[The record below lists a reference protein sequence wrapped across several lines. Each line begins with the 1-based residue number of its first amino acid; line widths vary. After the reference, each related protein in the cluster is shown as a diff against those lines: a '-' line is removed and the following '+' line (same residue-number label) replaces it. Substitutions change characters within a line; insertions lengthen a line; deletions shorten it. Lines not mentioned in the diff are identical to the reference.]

1 MKVSKRERERP
12 LGAAL
17 AQFHNLEGFRGYG
30 LGREALTNNPPAQGD
45 THMALR
51 EYLKEL
57 RESSVVF
64 REHVRDTRDLRMR
77 VTERIMAAGAKP

>member
-1 MKVSKRERERP
+1 
-12 LGAAL
+12 
-17 AQFHNLEGFRGYG
+17 
-30 LGREALTNNPPAQGD
+30 
-45 THMALR
+45 MALR